1 MAKNTK
7 TNVSTSSTAE
17 DVRISISSL
26 YSNLLEKRKAEYE
39 EHEEQKRLEREERE
53 REKQEKANNNDTK
66 KSKKE
71 RREAEIENW
80 KEVIVGLT
88 GDDLEYITPK
98 KSKKKYKKWI
108 DDEEGSNV
116 VLTPKPKKVKK
127 RNYHKEFEPEI
138 NMLKSIVADQ
148 NRFTNDLQKRFN
160 NAVGPATKDAP
171 APNKTIVELASVIN
185 SGRMNSLGY
194 LREIG
199 NLKKNI
205 ADLYM
210 KQKKLDADLG
220 GTGNVANGDLTL
232 MGSNIASRIFGDDLS
247 GNVSSG
253 NVNTGTQYQA
263 PTGSDVQP
271 ISSGFSY
278 QTNVS
283 SSPIAPGETAG
294 IQVESF
300 DPSSWEGPS
309 LDSNSMT
316 MYENI
321 PHEVIVEMNSATG
334 SSRFK
339 AINTETGDEIVGYP
353 VPAEDLNKLKFNT
366 KDKIVKGDFDESY
379 KLEII

>member
-1 MAKNTK
+1 MANNTK
-7 TNVSTSSTAE
+7 PTVSTTVE
-17 DVRISISSL
+17 DVRMSVASL
-26 YSNLLEKRKAEYE
+26 YSNLLEKRKAEHE
-39 EHEEQKRLEREERE
+39 EHEEQKRLKREERE
-53 REKQEKANNNDTK
+53 REKQEKENEDDTK

-71 RREAEIENW
+71 RREAELENW

-98 KSKKKYKKWI
+98 KTKKKYKKWI
-108 DDEEGSNV
+108 DDEEGANV
-116 VLTPKPKKVKK
+116 VLTQKPKKIKK

-148 NRFTNDLQKRFN
+148 NKFTNDLQRRFN

-220 GTGNVANGDLTL
+220 GSGGNIGNGDLTL

-253 NVNTGTQYQA
+253 VSNTGTQYQ
-263 PTGSDVQP
+263 TSSGGDVQP
-271 ISSGFSY
+271 ISSGFTY
-278 QTNVS
+278 QSNATAA
-283 SSPIAPGETAG
+283 PITPGETAG
-294 IQVESF
+294 VQVESF

-309 LDSNSMT
+309 LDSNCMT
-316 MYENI
+316 IYENI
-321 PHEVIVEMNSATG
+321 PHEVIVEMNSSTG
-334 SSRFK
+334 ASRFK

-353 VPAEDLNKLKFNT
+353 VPEEDLNKLKFNT
-366 KDKIVKGDFDESY
+366 KDKVVKGDFDESY